1 MKTTNNI
8 IHLKK
13 KNRFLIKTK
22 IFKIPNFKIS
32 NLNVADKMIPAI
44 YVAKKDTGNINV
56 QIGQRKS
63 QKMKKYSVYLT
74 IRRFAIKLPIMDNF
88 QNGMFY

>member
-1 MKTTNNI
+1 MKTTNNK
-8 IHLKK
+8 HLKK

-22 IFKIPNFKIS
+22 NFKIP
-32 NLNVADKMIPAI
+32 NLNVADKMIPVI

-63 QKMKKYSVYLT
+63 PKMKKYSAYL
-74 IRRFAIKLPIMDNF
+74 IIQIFVIKLPIMINF